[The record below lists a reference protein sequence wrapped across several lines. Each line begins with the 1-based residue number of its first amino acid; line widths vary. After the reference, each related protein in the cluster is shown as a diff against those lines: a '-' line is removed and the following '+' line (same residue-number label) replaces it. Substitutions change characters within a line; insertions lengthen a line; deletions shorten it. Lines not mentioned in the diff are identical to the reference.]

1 MAALLTDLLKLQNI
15 ERKLS
20 QVRSRLRTRQA
31 SVNAQQRKIDDLQSQ
46 VDAIEQQC
54 LERRKQADSFEV
66 TLKQSDEKVS
76 KLRTD
81 LHAAKS
87 NKEYSALLTQIN
99 TLKAD
104 NAKIEDQTLKI
115 MQEIEALKGQVSEVQ
130 GSMEGEQKRLE
141 DVKSNS
147 EEEIRRLSK
156 MKEDLEA
163 QREEAAR
170 SIDSESLAVFD
181 RIAESYEGEAMAPI
195 EVHGKKPP
203 YSYVCGG
210 CYMGLT
216 PEHANALGVR
226 EEIRT
231 CDNCGRILYL
241 ESHAK
246 SAAK

>member
-1 MAALLTDLLKLQNI
+1 MAALLADLLTLQKI

-20 QVRSRLRTRQA
+20 QVRSRLRIRTA
-31 SVNAQQRKIDDLQSQ
+31 SVSAQQKKIDDLQDQ
-46 VDAIEQQC
+46 VDSLEQQC
-54 LERRKQADSFEV
+54 LDRRKQADSFEL
-66 TLKQSDEKVS
+66 TLKESDERVS
-76 KLRTD
+76 KLRGD
-81 LHAAKS
+81 LHSAKS

-115 MQEIEALKGQVSEVQ
+115 MQEIETLKSQAEEISKG
-130 GSMEGEQKRLE
+130 MESEQKRLE
-141 DVKSNS
+141 DVKSNTD
-147 EEEIRRLSK
+147 EEIQRLTK

-163 QREEAAR
+163 QREQAAKD
-170 SIDSESLAVFD
+170 IDPESLAVFD
-181 RIAESYEGEAMAPI
+181 RIAESYDGEAMAPI
-195 EVHGKKPP
+195 EIHGKKPP
-203 YSYVCGG
+203 HSYVCGG

-226 EEIRT
+226 DEIRT

-246 SAAK
+246 ASTN